1 MKKFGLQHWTF
12 ELIKADYKRSSS
24 GLLFFESE
32 HLAMTARLQSF
43 ILGIVLFLPN
53 LFFDLDDPIGIPQVE
68 TNIGTRWFLTYVRM
82 IIYHMLRLQNITSQ
96 EKPSVVSAYDFIV
109 VGAGSAGWKN
119 KIYNSFK
126 DRESLKYV
134 DTKYLKDTNYL
145 EDIFIKYLRDTN
157 YLEDIFKL
165 LLKTRSVLAARL
177 ANAGQSVL
185 VLEVSSDF

>member
-1 MKKFGLQHWTF
+1 
-12 ELIKADYKRSSS
+12 
-24 GLLFFESE
+24 
-32 HLAMTARLQSF
+32 MTARLQSF

-145 EDIFIKYLRDTN
+145 EDIF
-157 YLEDIFKL
+157 KL
-165 LLKTRSVLAARL
+165 LLKTRSVVAARL

-185 VLEVSSDF
+185 VLEVNSDF